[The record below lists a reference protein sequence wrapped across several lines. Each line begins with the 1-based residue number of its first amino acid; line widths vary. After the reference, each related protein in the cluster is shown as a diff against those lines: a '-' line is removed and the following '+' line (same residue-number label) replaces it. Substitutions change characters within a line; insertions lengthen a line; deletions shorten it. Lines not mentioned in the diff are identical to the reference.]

1 MIEQGRF
8 TIIQGASYRRSKEEV
23 TIELKKKKHYKWK
36 ERWASLLV
44 SQATLKEQEINS
56 RHPDPHAKSNP

>member
-23 TIELKKKKHYKWK
+23 TIELKKKNTTSGRKGGQVYWYHK
-36 ERWASLLV
+36 LL
-44 SQATLKEQEINS
+44 
-56 RHPDPHAKSNP
+56 

>member
-23 TIELKKKKHYKWK
+23 TIELKKKKTLQVEGKVGKFTGITSYF
-36 ERWASLLV
+36 ERTGNKFQAS
-44 SQATLKEQEINS
+44 
-56 RHPDPHAKSNP
+56 